1 MNYKVGN
8 GSSQSFLN
16 CHSQL
21 WNNYT
26 SLPAF
31 SFPLLGLPEHSQKSQ
46 VPCSTLLSVPRFFHP
61 PSKKTWWLQV
71 LSWTVVYGEDIPW
84 VGPSNQKH
92 VHRVA
97 GSISIRQQ
105 AAQGLSWRTDLTGI
119 QFSGVVLNLSV
130 INAHASGTP
139 GVLDPCHLPQR
150 MPWNRTLIKSYVRMK
165 REHHSSEISLLAYYD
180 ANLKT

>member
-1 MNYKVGN
+1 MGVANLSWTVIHSCETTTRHFLPFPSLCLASQNTAKVPKFHAPLF
-8 GSSQSFLN
+8 FL
-16 CHSQL
+16 S
-21 WNNYT
+21 
-26 SLPAF
+26 
-31 SFPLLGLPEHSQKSQ
+31 
-46 VPCSTLLSVPRFFHP
+46 PRFFHP

-71 LSWTVVYGEDIPW
+71 LSWTVVYGEDIPG

-139 GVLDPCHLPQR
+139 GALGLRSLSPSAEDALEQNSDQILRKNEKGTSFQWDLP
-150 MPWNRTLIKSYVRMK
+150 SC
-165 REHHSSEISLLAYYD
+165 LLRC
-180 ANLKT
+180 